1 MSRQEIV
8 AIGSVGVWH
17 VLSSILVRPIPV
29 GLGRGLLSGIV
40 KSAWCHIN
48 IHADNSVPTA
58 RARLAVGMPSTLT
71 HLECSRPDCR
81 QAVAHS
87 NLGNVCPACDSP
99 LLARYDLSVAK
110 RTLTLESL
118 SLREQSMWR
127 YAEVLPGASAV
138 SLGEGMTPL
147 IHAKRL
153 GQRMGLSQL
162 YIKDEGL
169 NPTGSFKAR
178 GLSAAITMASALGA
192 ETIALPTAGN
202 AGGAAAAYAAKANL
216 PCVIAMPVDTPAA
229 NILES
234 RAFGADVRLIDGL
247 ISDCGK
253 FIADN
258 MVEQG
263 WFEVSTLK
271 EPYRIEGKKT
281 MGYELWEGFAG
292 SLPDVIVYPTGGG
305 VGLIGMWK
313 AFEEMEAMGWIGK
326 ERPRMIVAQA
336 AGCAP
341 IVKAFEGHRENA
353 DFWAGATTIASG
365 LRVPK
370 PLGDFLILRGVYD
383 SHGEAVAGT
392 DEEMMTA
399 CGDMAAM
406 EGIFAAPEGG
416 AGLVAVNKLLER
428 GNIQSDESVVVFNT
442 GSGYKYAEAWQAA
455 IGR

>member
-1 MSRQEIV
+1 
-8 AIGSVGVWH
+8 
-17 VLSSILVRPIPV
+17 
-29 GLGRGLLSGIV
+29 
-40 KSAWCHIN
+40 
-48 IHADNSVPTA
+48 
-58 RARLAVGMPSTLT
+58 
-71 HLECSRPDCR
+71 
-81 QAVAHS
+81 
-87 NLGNVCPACDSP
+87 
-99 LLARYDLSVAK
+99 
-110 RTLTLESL
+110 
-118 SLREQSMWR
+118 MWR
-127 YAEVLPGASAV
+127 YEEVLPGASAV

-147 IHAKRL
+147 IHAVRL
-153 GQRMGLSQL
+153 GQRMGLGGL

-178 GLSAAITMASALGA
+178 GLSAAVTMAQALGA
-192 ETIALPTAGN
+192 QTVALPTAGN

-216 PCVIAMPVDTPAA
+216 PCVIAMPADTPAA

-258 MVEQG
+258 KAEQG
-263 WFEVSTLK
+263 WFEVATLK

-292 SLPDVIVYPTGGG
+292 RLPDVIVYPTGGG

-313 AFEEMEAMGWIGK
+313 AFDEMETMGLIGK

-336 AGCAP
+336 VGCAP
-341 IVKAFEGHRENA
+341 IVKAFEDHSDNA
-353 DFWAGATTIASG
+353 QFWEGATTIASG

-370 PLGDFLILRGVYD
+370 ALGDKLILKSVYD
-383 SHGEAVAGT
+383 SHGEAVAAT

-399 CGDMAAM
+399 CRDMAAL

-416 AGLVAVNKLLER
+416 AGLVAVGKLVEQ
-428 GNIQSDESVVVFNT
+428 GKIQADESVVVFNT
-442 GSGYKYAEAWQAA
+442 GSGYKYTEAWQAA
-455 IGR
+455 LGG